1 MPGGGRVQGESGP
14 GKRETFVGR
23 TTVLLSTEDELSP
36 YSPATRFFS
45 LIALLPL
52 LVEHMLHEKTLGRL
66 SSFKQHMQ

>member
-36 YSPATRFFS
+36 YSPATRFFPS
-45 LIALLPL
+45 YQY
-52 LVEHMLHEKTLGRL
+52 LVEHML
-66 SSFKQHMQ
+66 